1 MDILQECSGAKIIGI
16 SAHVRPDGDAIGSGM
31 ALYLFLKKK
40 MPGAKIH
47 WYLENIPD
55 GFTHLPHLSEADT
68 EYRKEEHF
76 DVFFALDTNAE
87 RLGGAEEF
95 FNCAVKKVHID
106 HHISNVPGCG
116 DVNLVVPDASS
127 TAEVLYGLIPKED
140 MDTEIATALYTG
152 IIHDTGV
159 FQYTNTSPK
168 TMQIGAELIGYGFP
182 FAQIIEES
190 FYQKTYLQTQVLGR
204 ALIESIRFMDGQ
216 CIFSCMDQEKMAF
229 YGARPSDMD
238 GIVNQLRN
246 IAGVHCAI
254 FIYEKEHME
263 YKVSM
268 RSDEYVDVAKVASF
282 FGGGG
287 HVRAAGCTI
296 RGTMH
301 DVINNLSGQIAL
313 QLGQ

>member
-47 WYLENIPD
+47 WYLEGIPD
-55 GFTHLPHLSEADT
+55 GFTHLTHLSEADT

-95 FNCAVKKVHID
+95 FNCAAKKVHID

-190 FYQKTYLQTQVLGR
+190 F
-204 ALIESIRFMDGQ
+204 
-216 CIFSCMDQEKMAF
+216 
-229 YGARPSDMD
+229 
-238 GIVNQLRN
+238 
-246 IAGVHCAI
+246 
-254 FIYEKEHME
+254 
-263 YKVSM
+263 
-268 RSDEYVDVAKVASF
+268 
-282 FGGGG
+282 
-287 HVRAAGCTI
+287 
-296 RGTMH
+296 
-301 DVINNLSGQIAL
+301 
-313 QLGQ
+313 

>member
-1 MDILQECSGAKIIGI
+1 M
-16 SAHVRPDGDAIGSGM
+16 
-31 ALYLFLKKK
+31 
-40 MPGAKIH
+40 
-47 WYLENIPD
+47 
-55 GFTHLPHLSEADT
+55 
-68 EYRKEEHF
+68 
-76 DVFFALDTNAE
+76 
-87 RLGGAEEF
+87 
-95 FNCAVKKVHID
+95 
-106 HHISNVPGCG
+106 
-116 DVNLVVPDASS
+116 VVPDASS
-127 TAEVLYGLIPKED
+127 TAEVLYGLIPRED

-229 YGARPSDMD
+229 YGARPSDLD

-313 QLGQ
+313 QLEQ